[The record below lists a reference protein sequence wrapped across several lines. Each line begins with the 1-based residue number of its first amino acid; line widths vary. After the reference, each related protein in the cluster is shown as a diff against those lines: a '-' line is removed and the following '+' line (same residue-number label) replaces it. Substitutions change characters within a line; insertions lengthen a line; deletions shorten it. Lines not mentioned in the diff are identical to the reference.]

1 MWPTNRG
8 DKQMW
13 DSGEIEGYNYNV
25 HHYKG
30 NSIHGINGGRIT
42 KLFIGRIQS
51 GDLVDEDVF
60 IYEKDMFLDNLD
72 EKGREVYTQLI
83 EKYN

>member
-1 MWPTNRG
+1 M
-8 DKQMW
+8 
-13 DSGEIEGYNYNV
+13 
-25 HHYKG
+25 
-30 NSIHGINGGRIT
+30 
-42 KLFIGRIQS
+42 KLFISRIQS
-51 GDLVDEDVF
+51 GDLVDEDVY